1 MPLPIS
7 DFLVNLAASF
17 AYDFLKA
24 VARPLRENQFAK
36 DERKALQRVFGRVFL
51 LMLDETAHEITRDLQ
66 VHVSDIFHRFITE
79 RKVAETL
86 LVAVLS
92 EQQLPVNDLTDLF
105 WELGFDRDTLPV
117 KFEDSMVAFAGS
129 LAEVLSE
136 EAASHGSPLYNKVS
150 LSGIAGIRRILD
162 EERRAS
168 DERYDS
174 AIEDYLRALRQ
185 YCSRHPYPLLSQL
198 IEGTEK
204 TLDEIYVPPRVQSR
218 QKTSGETPLSTFNV
232 LQGYAGGAKQTSILL
247 LGEAG
252 AGKSTLLRQF
262 AKRAWDNPSEVG
274 LDQRYLPMIVRL
286 QSLALA
292 EGAPIGKRLLGALH
306 KANELVLLQ
315 EPPEDFFAVWP
326 RQAGTHWLLLL
337 DGLDEIPAD
346 NRAATL
352 TWLQDMIQTVESQG
366 HRVILTSR
374 PSPDPPSEL
383 KTLLSIYD
391 LLPFTLEQRRE
402 FAQRWLPD
410 GADAFLQEIERVK
423 LTPISDTPLLLTIAV
438 AVYSQDRQIPENRN
452 ALYERFI
459 DILLAKAREHGMRGD
474 LGDDLTEVA
483 RFGLEHFA
491 LVMSEQPGETS
502 AAALKR
508 IAATYV
514 REELGVQGEAIA
526 TARGSRFVDVLGNR
540 SGVFV
545 CRGETC
551 EWAHPTIREYLA
563 ASALN
568 RQLEAGRGFEHVL
581 KPRLRNEELEE
592 VMVRLAGLT
601 SQPVELVTWMSEQVV
616 GDRDSDIA
624 LLVYECF
631 ENSGAA
637 NDTGAKASVVNALIT
652 ALGDTQSGLGKRD
665 GVKDALA
672 GLGAPIVEHLITTL
686 QELNGLQRK
695 VAPELKGRDE
705 RLDTHSEVGGVIYR
719 GLRKRSGIVEVL
731 GRIADPQAITPL
743 VSSLDDDEHD
753 YYRDDM
759 RRNVERALKIIGEPA
774 VNYLIEV
781 VREPTLPI
789 QHSLRYIDALGFIGL
804 RVGAIP
810 PLLGACI
817 QRGLAESPELFR
829 RSLSAAT
836 ALRDVSQ
843 SRYAIEALS
852 SDERNTVWAGARFLN
867 RVPVTDAYLSL
878 RGTIER
884 YNADEGD
891 RYDRRAVVTSL
902 LGAIIGI
909 DTPEAKETALQAV
922 RKILHGIGGA
932 TAYDVIRAVS
942 DSPLPGF
949 HAELLAAVIKWIEEP
964 SRSSDMR
971 HILERLSR
979 VWRPEDIEELV
990 TSARRLAAVG
1000 VQIGERFIDASLR
1013 EVAPG
1018 EYDLL
1023 RDERVQRTALYS
1035 LSKCQDGNLGIN
1047 LGRLLKPAGW
1057 NSSMYIADLLWVAG
1071 DTRAEEA
1078 LLYKLEN
1085 PCTPHEHVPR
1095 SHTARALGTCSTEK
1109 GAKAVLDY
1117 VAFDPR
1123 LPRDLSDEILHPLI
1137 IRGAA
1142 TAGQLVD
1149 IINNSQATDFGR
1161 QACMVTLA
1169 LLDPT
1174 QFKELFR
1181 RYAFSADR
1189 ATLQEQAVRLLGF
1202 TNDQSSEQ
1210 DLLNLLN
1217 TTDNV
1222 SVAAEAAE
1230 SLSRLEVERAVPDIE
1245 RVLGKFSA
1253 REEANGFLLPLA
1265 HFRKPS
1271 SLQAIRDVVSAKRW
1285 FSTPYGVVDAVCVFW
1300 PDPWVK
1306 EFITERLEKWG
1317 GGMDRGEQ
1325 GKAISAL
1332 AEHDPAFLLEHVI
1345 KLYDEGRLDESARRQ
1360 LAEESRQIV
1369 AKVSEEKFLAVMKRL
1384 ISDSHL
1390 TVRDLAGQALNF
1402 IGDELPLKL
1411 YNELTGSGG
1420 DWERACATY
1429 SLGFWGG
1436 DESELTA
1443 ARYSHAQVIRDAADE
1458 ALLMRQKRSALLW
1471 HEGQYQSERGT
1482 TRLSSYLV
1490 LADHGQEENLWRLW
1504 ANTNSKHIAHTF
1516 LSQLSGAV
1524 MKQADERRKEKIKKQ
1539 QERFGSLYW

>member
-1 MPLPIS
+1 MPLPTP

-24 VARPLRENQFAK
+24 VARPLRKNQFAK
-36 DERKALQRVFGRVFL
+36 DERKALQRVFGRAFL
-51 LMLDETAHEITRDLQ
+51 LMLDETAHELTRDLQ
-66 VHVSDIFHRFITE
+66 VHVSDIFHRFITDKE
-79 RKVAETL
+79 VAETL
-86 LVAVLS
+86 LLAVLS
-92 EQQLPVNDLTDLF
+92 EQEPPVNDLTDLF
-105 WELGFDRDTLPV
+105 WELGFDQDTLPV
-117 KFEDSMVAFAGS
+117 NFEDSMVAFASG
-129 LAEVLSE
+129 LAQVLSE

-162 EERRAS
+162 EGRRAN

-174 AIEDYLRALRQ
+174 ALEDYLRALRQ
-185 YCSRHPYPLLSQL
+185 YCARHPYPLLSQL
-198 IEGTEK
+198 IEGTGK
-204 TLDEIYVPPRVQSR
+204 TLDEIYVPPRVHSR
-218 QKTSGETPLSTFNV
+218 QKPSGETLLSTFNV
-232 LQGYAGGAKQTSILL
+232 LQGHAGVAKQTSILL
-247 LGEAG
+247 FGEAG

-262 AKRAWDNPSEVG
+262 AKRAWDGPSEVG

-315 EPPEDFFAVWP
+315 EPPEDYFSVWP

-346 NRAATL
+346 NRATTL
-352 TWLQDMIQTVESQG
+352 GWLQGMIKTIESQG

-374 PSPDPPSEL
+374 TSPDPPSEL
-383 KTLLSIYD
+383 KALLSIYD

-402 FAQRWLPD
+402 FAHRWLPD
-410 GADAFLQEIERVK
+410 EADAFLQEVERVK
-423 LTPISDTPLLLTIAV
+423 LAPISDTPLLLTIAV

-491 LVMSEQPGETS
+491 LVMSEHPGETS

-508 IAATYV
+508 TAAKYV
-514 REELGVQGEAIA
+514 REEAGVQGEAVA
-526 TARGSRFVDVLGNR
+526 TARGSRFVEVLGSR

-581 KPRLRNEELEE
+581 KPRLRSEELEG
-592 VMVRLAGLT
+592 VVVRLAGLM
-601 SQPVELVTWMSEQVV
+601 SRPVELVTWMSEQVI

-637 NDTGAKASVVNALIT
+637 DDIGAKASVVNALIT

-665 GVKDALA
+665 RVKDALA
-672 GLGAPIVEHLITTL
+672 GLGTPVVEQIITTL
-686 QELNGLQRK
+686 QELNVLQRK

-705 RLDTHSEVGGVIYR
+705 RIEKRSDVGDALYR

-731 GRIADPQAITPL
+731 GRIADPRAIAPL

-753 YYRDDM
+753 YHRDDL
-759 RRNVERALKIIGEPA
+759 RRAVVTALKTIGEPA

-781 VREPTLPI
+781 VRESTLPV
-789 QHSLRYIDALGFIGL
+789 QRSLRYIDALGFIGL
-804 RVGAIP
+804 RVAAAP
-810 PLLGACI
+810 QLLGACI
-817 QRGLAESPELFR
+817 QRGLDESPELFR
-829 RSLSAAT
+829 RSLSAA
-836 ALRDVSQ
+836 ALLRDVSQ

-867 RVPVTDAYLSL
+867 RMPTPDAFLAL
-878 RGTIER
+878 RDAIER
-884 YNADEGD
+884 YNMHEVD
-891 RYDRRAVVTSL
+891 RFDRRAVVTSL

-909 DTPEAKETALQAV
+909 DTPESKETALQAV
-922 RKILHGIGGA
+922 RKILHGTGGA
-932 TAYDVIRAVS
+932 TAYDLIRVVS
-942 DSPLPGF
+942 NSPLPGF
-949 HAELLAAVIKWIEEP
+949 YAELLAAVVKGIEEP
-964 SRSSDMR
+964 SLSSDIR
-971 HILERLSR
+971 HILECLGR
-979 VWRPEDIEELV
+979 VWRPEDIKELV
-990 TSARRLAAVG
+990 TSAQSLAEDG
-1000 VQIGERFIDASLR
+1000 VQVGERFIDVSLR
-1013 EVAPG
+1013 ETAPG
-1018 EYDLL
+1018 EYSLL

-1035 LSKCQDGNLGIN
+1035 LSKCQDENLGIN
-1047 LGRLLKPAGW
+1047 LGRLLKSAGW

-1071 DTRAEEA
+1071 DIRAEEA

-1117 VAFDPR
+1117 VAFDLR
-1123 LPRDLSDEILHPLI
+1123 LPRDLPDEILHPLI

-1149 IINNSQATDFGR
+1149 IINTSQATAFGR
-1161 QACMVTLA
+1161 QACMITLA
-1169 LLDPT
+1169 LLDPA

-1181 RYAFSADR
+1181 RYAFSADS

-1202 TNDQSSEQ
+1202 ANDRSSEQ

-1230 SLSRLEVERAVPDIE
+1230 SLSRLEVERAVPYIE
-1245 RVLGKFSA
+1245 RALEKFSA
-1253 REEANGFLLPLA
+1253 REEAYGFLLPLA

-1271 SLQAIRDVVSAKRW
+1271 SLQVIREFVSGKRW
-1285 FSTPYGVVDAVCVFW
+1285 FSTPYGVVDAVCAFW
-1300 PDPWVK
+1300 PDPWTK

-1325 GKAISAL
+1325 SKAISAL

-1345 KLYDEGRLDESARRQ
+1345 KLYDEGQLDESARRE
-1360 LAEESRQIV
+1360 LAEESRRIV

-1384 ISDSHL
+1384 IGDSHL

-1402 IGDELPLKL
+1402 MGDELPLKL
-1411 YNELTGSGG
+1411 HAELTGSRG

-1443 ARYSHAQVIRDAADE
+1443 ARYAHAQVIRDAADE

-1471 HEGQYQSERGT
+1471 HERQYQSGSGI

-1490 LADHGQEENLWRLW
+1490 IAEHGQEENLWRLW
-1504 ANTNSKHIAHTF
+1504 GNTNSKHIAYTF
-1516 LSQLSGAV
+1516 LSQLSGTV
-1524 MKQADERRKEKIKKQ
+1524 MKQVDERRKEKIKKQ
-1539 QERFGSLYW
+1539 QEKFGALYW